1 MSEKKS
7 ILNMGWL
14 PDRPDIRDF
23 SEEHEKVI
31 KTLKGIG
38 VLEYSDGISEHVSLK
53 DNFSPIED
61 QEELGSCTAH
71 AGVGLIEYFQ
81 RKTKDKHI
89 DASRLFLY
97 KVTRNLLQVTG
108 DTGAYLRT
116 TMAAMVLFGVPPE
129 KYWPYIIA
137 EFDVEPSA
145 FCYSFGK
152 EYQSLK
158 YLRLDTPL
166 IGREALL
173 NKIKKYIAF
182 GIPVMFGFTVYNSYR
197 QAQKSGKIPFPS
209 KGERV
214 IGGHAVV
221 AMGYDDSMV
230 IKNKY
235 NGKSTTG
242 ALQIRNSYGTGW
254 GEEGYGW
261 LPYEYVLKG
270 MAIDWWTLMD
280 HEWVDLG
287 RFGIDA

>member
-23 SEEHEKVI
+23 YEEHEKVVDA
-31 KTLKGIG
+31 LRGIG
-38 VLEYSDGISEHVSLK
+38 VLEYSEIIPELVSLRRL
-53 DNFSPIED
+53 FSPVED
-61 QEELGSCTAH
+61 QEQLGSCTAH

-81 RKTKDKHI
+81 RKVKDEHI

-97 KVTRNLLQVTG
+97 KVTRNLLQLTG

-129 KYWPYIIA
+129 KYWPYIIE

-152 EYQSLK
+152 EFQTLK

-173 NKIKKYIAF
+173 KKIKKYIAF
-182 GIPVMFGFTVYNSYR
+182 GIPAMFGFTVYNSYY
-197 QAQKSGKIPFPS
+197 QARANGEIPFPS
-209 KGERV
+209 GFERV

-221 AMGYDDSMV
+221 AMGFDDNKV
-230 IKNKY
+230 IKNNFSGEKT
-235 NGKSTTG
+235 KG
-242 ALQIRNSYGTGW
+242 ALEIRNSYGSGW
-254 GEEGYGW
+254 GDEGYGW
-261 LPYEYVLKG
+261 LPYEYVLRG